1 MHGKRRALRLRCQ
14 EMTPNHL
21 ATGYKSIRTCLIGML
36 RFMDTPPL
44 IGVVNIYLL
53 QNGSRMA
60 RARTSNSMGTGPGCP
75 GVGLESVWQRMHTV
89 PAAVCLVVMPGN
101 RSRHVVQ
108 VDTSSEAS
116 WEWNLL
122 ILDWTA
128 GWWRRGCAE
137 TRGGLCEWAS
147 LSR

>member
-1 MHGKRRALRLRCQ
+1 
-14 EMTPNHL
+14 
-21 ATGYKSIRTCLIGML
+21 
-36 RFMDTPPL
+36 
-44 IGVVNIYLL
+44 
-53 QNGSRMA
+53 
-60 RARTSNSMGTGPGCP
+60 
-75 GVGLESVWQRMHTV
+75 MHTV

-128 GWWRRGCAE
+128 GWFGQQA
-137 TRGGLCEWAS
+137 GGEEAVQRQEVVCVSGPPCHADA
-147 LSR
+147 